1 MKIDKK
7 LNLVTNVTRE
17 DGSIVY
23 LHVTPF
29 PYEVVEEHCILLGN
43 LFTKFIS
50 QVGGLGAAR
59 IAAMMLRQSL
69 KAEID
74 NGRTGPNIVDE
85 IQRLTVVIHNVG
97 GQWKTTPLE
106 VAFKQGVIDPDEYRE
121 VEGEVVFF
129 YGFLC
134 YSEGKPDRAD
144 SGNGDQNVRWATNLI
159 ERYGVPR
166 FVADVEAGYRYPDPE
181 CPAGN
186 VIYTLLDWASN
197 EGFWQVIREITGEEY
212 ASPAQYRQRY
222 LLAALK
228 ERGFFNGS

>member
-7 LNLVTNVTRE
+7 LNLVTSVTRE

-43 LFTKFIS
+43 LFTRFIS

-74 NGRTGPNIVDE
+74 NGRKGPNIVDE

-106 VAFKQGVIDPDEYRE
+106 VAFNQGVIDPDEYRE

-129 YGFLC
+129 MV
-134 YSEGKPDRAD
+134 SSAIQKA
-144 SGNGDQNVRWATNLI
+144 NLI
-159 ERYGVPR
+159 APTVGTVIKMYDGQLTSSSVTAFRDSLQTSKPVTDTPTRMPSRKRHLYPLRLGV
-166 FVADVEAGYRYPDPE
+166 
-181 CPAGN
+181 
-186 VIYTLLDWASN
+186 
-197 EGFWQVIREITGEEY
+197 
-212 ASPAQYRQRY
+212 
-222 LLAALK
+222 
-228 ERGFFNGS
+228 